1 MGVLDWL
8 DPTRTW
14 PAVAGP
20 APALNRLLFQF
31 DALHFGAP
39 IDAARVIG
47 RPDSVNWKNR
57 FRKDC
62 ELFYASKGLR
72 LRFREGKLCEVT
84 FLIAPSGDEPAPF
97 TLAQPVAPDGTR
109 LDPHIDRDQIVALFG
124 EADPGGSDEETLQ
137 IFHKNGVA
145 SDFDF
150 SPTGHLIRWS
160 LYPDD

>member
-14 PAVAGP
+14 PVVAGP
-20 APALNRLLFQF
+20 APDLNRLLFQF
-31 DALHFGAP
+31 DALRFGAL

-47 RPDSVNWKNR
+47 RPDAVNWINR
-57 FRKDC
+57 FHKKC

-72 LRFREGKLCEVT
+72 LRFDEGKLCEVT
-84 FLIAPSGDEPAPF
+84 FLIAPSPDEQAPF
-97 TLAQPVAPDGTR
+97 TPAQPVAPDGTR
-109 LDPHIDRDQIVALFG
+109 LDGQLDRDQIVAVFG
-124 EADPGGSDEETLQ
+124 PGDPGGSDDETLQ

-150 SPTGHLIRWS
+150 NPAGRLIRWS
-160 LYPDD
+160 LYPDA